1 MSKAPQRKNRKRHGQ
16 PSNRAIGYTRVSTDG
31 QALDGI
37 SLASQCD
44 SIRRYAEANGLS
56 LLPSPDATGLAA
68 DLYPDGGVFVD
79 GGISGGTDL
88 IHRPCGAKL
97 AVLVQIG
104 AVDHVITTTLDRF
117 SRSNRDITNWT
128 YEFQERGVSLHLI
141 EEGGLLKSSPADKLL
156 LSLRSGLAQWQRENI
171 GVSTK
176 SKLDFKQ
183 RNGEKLGGMVPY
195 GQSVYLNDAGVKCLR
210 DCPKEQEIIRRARE
224 LRALDLSFRRI
235 GEQLFEEGLRS
246 RSGGPWS
253 HRSISN
259 MVEKE

>member
-1 MSKAPQRKNRKRHGQ
+1 MSKHVQKKNRKQRGQ
-16 PSNRAIGYTRVSTDG
+16 PSTLAVGYTRVSTEG

-44 SIRRYAEANGLS
+44 SIRRYAEAHGLS
-56 LLPSPDATGLAA
+56 LLPSPEVTGMAA
-68 DLYPDGGVFVD
+68 EVYPEGGVFVD

-97 AVLVQIG
+97 AVLIQSG
-104 AVDHVITTTLDRF
+104 AVGHVITTTLDRF

-128 YEFQERGVSLHLI
+128 YEFQERGVSLHLV

-176 SKLDFKQ
+176 SKLDFKR
-183 RNGEKLGGMVPY
+183 RNGEKLGGPVPY
-195 GQSVYLNDAGVKCLR
+195 GYLLWTNKEGVKCLKI
-210 DCPKEQEIIRRARE
+210 DPNEQAVIHRARE
-224 LRALDLSFRRI
+224 LRALGLSYRKI
-235 GEQLFEEGLRS
+235 GAKLFDENHKPRT
-246 RSGGPWS
+246 GGPWS
-253 HRSISN
+253 SEAIRR
-259 MVEKE
+259 MMGEE